1 MKHLFSIFLV
11 ALGLNNLP
19 AQEMFFNIGRNFTN
33 YDYTNSQS
41 ESNPNIESS
50 SGSSYEL
57 GYNFISALGN
67 KFDVGLSCTL
77 DQYNATGG
85 NLVNDYSWNTNYF
98 GLQGTIKYD
107 LIEKLNKS
115 KFNLNINAGI
125 NLNHIISGQQKING
139 DTFNLSSH
147 EEFNGLFIKPVVG
160 MQLKFYLTDDV
171 AIGISYNH
179 SKNYGRIPARS
190 GDENLNFNNNQL
202 QFGILMSTK

>member
-11 ALGLNNLP
+11 ALGFNNLP
-19 AQEMFFNIGRNFTN
+19 AQEIFFNVGRNFTN

-67 KFDVGLSCTL
+67 KFDIGLSCTL
-77 DQYNATGG
+77 DQFNATGG